1 MSLDEWVQ
9 CRGWNRGRKI
19 APSYI
24 FWVSENLFVVGKF
37 WSRNAKKCALKTP
50 PFWGTLKAEL
60 SLLALIISS
69 IIREFA
75 AI

>member
-1 MSLDEWVQ
+1 MSGFSVVAGTEEEKLPPPTFFG
-9 CRGWNRGRKI
+9 CRKI
-19 APSYI
+19 SLL
-24 FWVSENLFVVGKF
+24 SENFGPEMP
-37 WSRNAKKCALKTP
+37 KKCALKTP